1 MTGYGLTI
9 FGGGRGADRY
19 ARLGAIAREAEDAGF
34 DGVWVSELYNRSATV
49 SRAMLAAATS
59 RVMVGSNIAYGP
71 GRSPLIL
78 AAEARDLDELSE
90 GRLVLGLGTGTRGML
105 ENWLSVSGESPAA
118 RITELVEV
126 LRKLWRLHEGPVHHE
141 GRFYKVNVS
150 PTADTPPP
158 FQEHLPIWTAGV
170 NPGMI
175 RAAGRASDGLVG
187 HPMFTRRYLDEVVRP
202 ELAVAATA
210 AGRNLDAFQ
219 VMGIRICAVAEGA
232 SDLEQARRRAAF
244 AVAQYAASRVYDRLF
259 ALHGWTSEQEH
270 IREAARAK
278 DFAAM
283 AAAVPDAA
291 IDECTIVG
299 TAADLPTVV
308 ARHAEPVDHLV
319 LTPPPWGLDPEETD
333 QMTSRLIAAMRRPLA
348 PPPAR

>member
-9 FGGGRGADRY
+9 FSAGRGAERY
-19 ARLGAIAREAEDAGF
+19 ARLGALAREAEEAGF
-34 DGVWVSELYNRSATV
+34 EGVWVSELYNRSATV
-49 SRAMLAAATS
+49 PMATLAAATS
-59 RVMVGSNIAYGP
+59 SVMVGSNIAYGP
-71 GRSPLIL
+71 GRSPLIW

-126 LRKLWRLHEGPVHHE
+126 LRKLWRLHEGPVRHE
-141 GRFYKVNVS
+141 GRFYTVNLS
-150 PTADTPPP
+150 PAVETPPP

-175 RAAGRASDGLVG
+175 RAAGRVSDGLVG
-187 HPMFTRRYLDEVVRP
+187 HPMFTRAYLDEVVRP
-202 ELAVAATA
+202 ELARGAAST
-210 AGRNLDAFQ
+210 GRSLDGFQ
-219 VMGIRICAVAEGA
+219 VMGIRICAVSESRA
-232 SDLEQARRRAAF
+232 DLDEARSRAAF

-259 ALHGWTSEQEH
+259 ALHGWTAGQER

-278 DFAAM
+278 DPAGM

-291 IDECTIVG
+291 IEECTIVC
-299 TAADLPTVV
+299 TAADLPAVA
-308 ARHAEPVDHLV
+308 ARHAATVDHLV
-319 LTPPPWGLDPEETD
+319 LTPPPWGLDPAETD
-333 QMTSRLIAAMRRPLA
+333 RVTSRIVTAMRRALRP
-348 PPPAR
+348 